1 MVNLNKNIRRQN
13 RVRKNLKAKALANKC
28 RLTVFR
34 SSKHIYAQIIDDNSG
49 KTIASAS
56 SLTKDF
62 KEKGSD
68 ISAASKVGS
77 IIGEKGINAGIKDVF
92 FDRGRYRYH
101 GRVKALAEGA
111 REAGLI
117 F

>member
-1 MVNLNKNIRRQN
+1 MVKLNKNIRRQN
-13 RVRKNLKAKALANKC
+13 RVRKDLKAKATDKC

-68 ISAASKVGS
+68 ISGASKVGAM
-77 IIGEKGINAGIKDVF
+77 IGEKGINAGIKDVF
-92 FDRGRYRYH
+92 FDRGKYKYH

>member
-1 MVNLNKNIRRQN
+1 MVKLNKNIRRQN
-13 RVRKNLKAKALANKC
+13 RVRKDLKAKATDKC

-68 ISAASKVGS
+68 ISGASKVGAM
-77 IIGEKGINAGIKDVF
+77 IGEKGINAGIKDVF

>member
-1 MVNLNKNIRRQN
+1 MVRLDKNIRRQN
-13 RVRKNLKAKALANKC
+13 RVRKDLKAKATDKC

-34 SSKHIYAQIIDDNSG
+34 SSKHIYAQIINDNSG
-49 KTIASAS
+49 KTIVSAS

-68 ISAASKVGS
+68 ISGASKVGA

-92 FDRGRYRYH
+92 FDRGRYKYH

>member
-1 MVNLNKNIRRQN
+1 MVKLDKNIRRQN
-13 RVRKNLKAKALANKC
+13 RVRKDLKAKATDKC

-68 ISAASKVGS
+68 ISGASKVGTM
-77 IIGEKGINAGIKDVF
+77 IGEKGINAGIKDVF

>member
-1 MVNLNKNIRRQN
+1 MVKSDKNIRRQN
-13 RVRKNLKAKALANKC
+13 RVRKDLKAKATDKC

-49 KTIASAS
+49 KTIVSAS

-68 ISAASKVGS
+68 ISGASKVGAM
-77 IIGEKGINAGIKDVF
+77 IGEKGINAGIKDVF
-92 FDRGRYRYH
+92 FDRGRYKYH

>member
-1 MVNLNKNIRRQN
+1 MTKLNRDIRRQN
-13 RVRKNLKAKALANKC
+13 RVRKDLKAKATDKC

-68 ISAASKVGS
+68 ISGASKVGA

>member
-1 MVNLNKNIRRQN
+1 MVKLNTDKRRQN
-13 RVRKNLKAKALANKC
+13 RVRKDLKAKAVDKC

-34 SSKHIYAQIIDDNSG
+34 SSKHIYAQIIDDASG
-49 KTIASAS
+49 KTIVSAS
-56 SLTKDF
+56 SLSKDF

-68 ISAASKVGS
+68 INGASKVGS

-101 GRVKALAEGA
+101 GRVKALADGA

>member
-1 MVNLNKNIRRQN
+1 MVKLHKNIRRQN
-13 RVRKNLKAKALANKC
+13 RVRKDLKAKATDKC

-68 ISAASKVGS
+68 ISGASKVGAM
-77 IIGEKGINAGIKDVF
+77 IGEKGINAGIKDVF

>member
-1 MVNLNKNIRRQN
+1 MVKLDKNIRRQN
-13 RVRKNLKAKALANKC
+13 RVRKDLKAKALDKC

-34 SSKHIYAQIIDDNSG
+34 SSKHIYAQIIDDASG

-56 SLTKDF
+56 SLNKDF

-68 ISAASKVGS
+68 VSGASKVGAM
-77 IIGEKGINAGIKDVF
+77 IGEKGINAGIKEIF

>member
-1 MVNLNKNIRRQN
+1 MVKSDKNIRRQN
-13 RVRKNLKAKALANKC
+13 RVRKDLKAKAKDKC

-34 SSKHIYAQIIDDNSG
+34 SSKHIYAQIINDNSG
-49 KTIASAS
+49 KTIVSAS

-68 ISAASKVGS
+68 ISGASKVGAM
-77 IIGEKGINAGIKDVF
+77 IGEKGIDAGIKDVF

>member
-1 MVNLNKNIRRQN
+1 MTKLKRDIRRQN
-13 RVRKNLKAKALANKC
+13 RVRKDLKDRATDKC

-68 ISAASKVGS
+68 ISGASKVGAM
-77 IIGEKGINAGIKDVF
+77 IGEKGINAGIKDVF

-101 GRVKALAEGA
+101 VRVKALAEGA
-111 REAGLI
+111 REGGLI

>member
-1 MVNLNKNIRRQN
+1 MVKLDKNIRRQN
-13 RVRKNLKAKALANKC
+13 RVRKDLKAKATDKC

-68 ISAASKVGS
+68 ISGASKVGAM
-77 IIGEKGINAGIKDVF
+77 IGEKGINAGIKDVF

>member
-1 MVNLNKNIRRQN
+1 MVKLDKNIRRQN
-13 RVRKNLKAKALANKC
+13 RVRKDLKAKATDKC

-49 KTIASAS
+49 KTIVSAS

-68 ISAASKVGS
+68 ISGASKVGTM
-77 IIGEKGINAGIKDVF
+77 IGEKGINAGIKDVF

>member
-1 MVNLNKNIRRQN
+1 MVKLNKNIRRQN
-13 RVRKNLKAKALANKC
+13 RVRKDLKARATDSKC

-56 SLTKDF
+56 SLAKDF
-62 KEKGSD
+62 KEKGND
-68 ISAASKVGS
+68 ISGASKVGAM
-77 IIGEKGINAGIKDVF
+77 IGEKGINAGIKDVF

-101 GRVKALAEGA
+101 GRIKALDEGA

>member
-1 MVNLNKNIRRQN
+1 MVKLNKNIRRQN
-13 RVRKNLKAKALANKC
+13 RVRKDLKAKATDKC

-49 KTIASAS
+49 KTIVSAS

-68 ISAASKVGS
+68 ISGASKVGTM
-77 IIGEKGINAGIKDVF
+77 IGEKGINAGIKDVF

>member
-1 MVNLNKNIRRQN
+1 MVKLNKNIRRQN
-13 RVRKNLKAKALANKC
+13 RVRKDLKSKATDKC

-49 KTIASAS
+49 KTIATAS

-62 KEKGSD
+62 NEKGSD
-68 ISAASKVGS
+68 ISGASKVGAM
-77 IIGEKGINAGIKDVF
+77 IGEKGINAGIKDVF
-92 FDRGRYRYH
+92 FDRGRYKYH

>member
-1 MVNLNKNIRRQN
+1 MVKSDKNIRRQN
-13 RVRKNLKAKALANKC
+13 RVRKDLKAKATDKC

-49 KTIASAS
+49 KTIVSAS

-68 ISAASKVGS
+68 ISGASKVGAM
-77 IIGEKGINAGIKDVF
+77 IGEKGINAGIKDVF
-92 FDRGRYRYH
+92 FDRGKYKYH

>member
-1 MVNLNKNIRRQN
+1 MVKLHKNIRRQN
-13 RVRKNLKAKALANKC
+13 RVRKDLKAKATDKC

-34 SSKHIYAQIIDDNSG
+34 SSKHIYAQIINDNSG
-49 KTIASAS
+49 KTIVSAS

-68 ISAASKVGS
+68 ISGASKVGA

-92 FDRGRYRYH
+92 FDRGRYKYH